1 MRESKGEQ
9 ILDELKA
16 DISAGRYGAAGAPF
30 VTMRELCGRYDVA
43 LKTAFRIMS
52 RLHQDGI
59 IEKSGRGYCIA
70 GKLPEM
76 RRNGRPLLL
85 GFLATCLESPY
96 FAKLAT
102 HAEELA
108 HSIGASLII
117 ASSNYDF
124 ETERERLGM
133 FCEQGVAGVLVCP
146 WASNAEQES
155 FYRTLPVPYVLLGR
169 RLESF
174 ECDAVLVNN
183 QKAAYEMGG
192 HLLEGGPEEFAY
204 IGLRGKKY
212 DNRLNGFRSRLLE
225 AGVTLDDRNVL
236 WLEYGDRDGCRK
248 AMTELLSRRRKG
260 RLAVFCYHDLFALRL
275 NNVCHELGLDVPG
288 DVMVAGFDDL
298 PSASESWP
306 PLTSVSYPVK
316 GMVQLAFESLYTRIR
331 FGGKQE
337 GFARYLDSEL
347 VIRKSTTP

>member
-1 MRESKGEQ
+1 MNKGSQ
-9 ILDELKA
+9 ILEELREG
-16 DISAGRYGAAGAPF
+16 ISAGRYGMAGEPF
-30 VTMRELCGRYDVA
+30 MTMRELCDRYGVA
-43 LKTAFRIMS
+43 LKTAFRIIS

-59 IEKSGRGYCIA
+59 IEKSGRGYRIA
-70 GKLPEM
+70 GNLPEM
-76 RRNGRPLLL
+76 QRNGRPLLL

-133 FCEQGVAGVLVCP
+133 FCEQGVAGILLCP
-146 WASNAEQES
+146 WASNAEQEA
-155 FYRTLPVPYVLLGR
+155 FYRTLPVPYVLIGR

-192 HLLEGGPEEFAY
+192 HLLKGGAEEFAY

-212 DNRLNGFRSRLLE
+212 DSRLSGFRSRLLE
-225 AGVTLDDRNVL
+225 AGISLNDNNVL
-236 WLEYGDRDGCRK
+236 WLDYGDREGCRM
-248 AMTELLSRRRKG
+248 AMTKLLSQKCKG

-275 NNVCHELGLDVPG
+275 NNVCHELGLDVPN

-298 PSASESWP
+298 PSAAESWP

-331 FGGKQE
+331 FGSKQE

>member
-1 MRESKGEQ
+1 MRENKGEQ
-9 ILDELKA
+9 ILSELKG
-16 DISAGRYGAAGAPF
+16 DICSGRYGVAGEPF
-30 VTMRELCGRYDVA
+30 MTMRELCQRHGIA
-43 LKTAFRIMS
+43 LKTAFRIIS

-70 GKLPEM
+70 GKLPEV
-76 RRNGRPLLL
+76 RKNGRPLLL

-124 ETERERLGM
+124 DTERERLGM
-133 FCEQGVAGVLVCP
+133 FCGQGVAGVLVCP

-192 HLLEGGPEEFAY
+192 HLLEGGAEEFAY
-204 IGLRGKKY
+204 IGLKGKKF
-212 DNRLNGFRSRLLE
+212 DSRLSGFRSRLLE
-225 AGVTLDDRNVL
+225 AGVTLGDRNVL
-236 WLEYGDRDGCRK
+236 WLEYGDREGCRK
-248 AMTELLSRRRKG
+248 AMEELLSRRRNG

-275 NNVCHELGLDVPG
+275 NNVCHELGLEVPG
-288 DVMVAGFDDL
+288 DVMIAGFDDL
-298 PSASESWP
+298 PSAAESWP

-331 FGGKQE
+331 FGSKQD

-347 VIRKSTTP
+347 VIRKSTQP

>member
-1 MRESKGEQ
+1 MKENKSGQ
-9 ILDELKA
+9 ILEELRKE
-16 DISAGRYGAAGAPF
+16 ISSGRYGVAGESF
-30 VTMRELCGRYDVA
+30 MTMRELCDRYGIA
-43 LKTAFRIMS
+43 LKTAFRIIS

-59 IEKSGRGYCIA
+59 IEKSGRGYRIA
-70 GKLPEM
+70 GKLPEI
-76 RRNGRPLLL
+76 RKNGRPLLL

-133 FCEQGVAGVLVCP
+133 FCEQGVAGILLCP
-146 WASNAEQES
+146 WASNAVQEA
-155 FYRTLPVPYVLLGR
+155 FYRTLPVPYVLIGR

-192 HLLEGGPEEFAY
+192 HLLGGAEEFAY
-204 IGLRGKKY
+204 IGLRGKKF
-212 DNRLNGFRSRLLE
+212 DSRLSGFRSRLLE
-225 AGVTLDDRNVL
+225 AGAALEERNVL
-236 WLEYGDRDGCRK
+236 WLDYGDREGCRR
-248 AMTELLSRRRKG
+248 AMTELLSRRRNG

-275 NNVCHELGLDVPG
+275 NNVCHELGIDVPSE
-288 DVMVAGFDDL
+288 VMIAGFDDL
-298 PSASESWP
+298 PSAAESWP

-331 FGGKQE
+331 FGGRQE
-337 GFARYLDSEL
+337 GFARYLDSEI